1 LKKIFL
7 SFLIILSF
15 SSSTLANEIDKY
27 IKQNDFELKSTVSIF
42 VENDKKV
49 LYKKN
54 PEKLL
59 NPASILK
66 ILTFGSSYLT
76 LGEDYNF
83 ETSIYKDSQN
93 NLYLKL
99 GGDILLSTNDLID
112 LFNQVKKNFNIS
124 KINNIYIDDTI
135 IDKTPYPTSWM
146 EEDVWP
152 YQRAVTPYII
162 DNNFTE
168 IAIKRS
174 SLATKVDI
182 IQNDS
187 YKIPIINELKLGDKQ
202 DYKIAKLYGENSS
215 IIGFSGI
222 INKDELIK
230 LPVLKPEI
238 NFNIKL
244 RKALDKAEIKYFN
257 KITSK
262 KTPKNVY
269 KIATIE
275 HNIKSIS
282 KPILL
287 ASDNFSAEVIFRVA
301 AAKYINYSHS
311 ATLDDAINMFNC
323 VFNINDDTNIKIADG
338 SGVSRYNLI
347 NTKTLV
353 ELMEILFK
361 DEDFKNLLATSNQG
375 TLKDRLLFL
384 ENNLRAK
391 TGTLSNM
398 SSIAG
403 TLKTKSNHD
412 ITFAIIIQNSPKR
425 KAILKNFENNI
436 ISILYRKY

>member
-1 LKKIFL
+1 MKKIFL

-323 VFNINDDTNIKIADG
+323 VFNINDDTNIKIAD
-338 SGVSRYNLI
+338 
-347 NTKTLV
+347 
-353 ELMEILFK
+353 
-361 DEDFKNLLATSNQG
+361 
-375 TLKDRLLFL
+375 
-384 ENNLRAK
+384 
-391 TGTLSNM
+391 
-398 SSIAG
+398 
-403 TLKTKSNHD
+403 
-412 ITFAIIIQNSPKR
+412 
-425 KAILKNFENNI
+425 
-436 ISILYRKY
+436 